1 MSRVY
6 RSMLLMSLASVGW
19 GCSPTED
26 PMIAQHRQKIILAS
40 EPDQAV
46 SLTQA
51 KSMLTEESDIVLL
64 GRVGS
69 GQLDPFEKGIASF
82 VLSEALADDH
92 GDNDGHDASDCPFCK
107 RRAAEAP
114 IATIELHDDNG
125 KPIAVSADKLLGLTK
140 GQTVVVQGRGIYLA
154 DVDTLQIKAGK
165 LFIRLP
171 KQ

>member
-1 MSRVY
+1 MNRVY
-6 RSMLLMSLASVGW
+6 RSMLLISLASVGL

-26 PMIAQHRQKIILAS
+26 PMIAQHRHKIILAN

-69 GQLDPFEKGIASF
+69 GQLDPFEKGSASF

-92 GDNDGHDASDCPFCK
+92 GDDDGHDASDCPFCK

-114 IATIELHDDNG
+114 IATVELQDDNG